1 MEYESRAISLIYH
14 KYGEGAV
21 IAKVFTEELG
31 LKSYSIKRSGSKKSK
46 NKISLLAN
54 QSLLNIR
61 GKENKKR
68 EIQYINEINLAYP
81 FSNNN
86 FKKNLIRLFFSEI
99 LTKTLMD
106 SEKNKR
112 LFSFV
117 WDFNIALEKAKE
129 NENKFILKFIIEL
142 SYFLGI
148 YPSTENIN
156 FNFFNID
163 KGVFTLN
170 KNEENLNITGKNL
183 FFFKSLLENSE
194 VSIPK
199 INQRE
204 LLEMLFKYYSL
215 HHFDLSNLKSYET
228 IKTLE

>member
-112 LFSFV
+112 LFNFV
-117 WDFNIALEKAKE
+117 WDYNIALEKAKE
-129 NENKFILKFIIEL
+129 NESEFILKFIIEL

-163 KGVFTLN
+163 KGVFTQN

-183 FFFKSLLENSE
+183 FFFKSLLENKG
-194 VSIPK
+194 VCIPK
-199 INQRE
+199 KNQRE

-215 HHFDLSNLKSYET
+215 HHFDLSNLKSYEI
-228 IKTLE
+228 IKSLE

>member
-112 LFSFV
+112 LFNFV
-117 WDFNIALEKAKE
+117 WDYNIALEKAKE
-129 NENKFILKFIIEL
+129 NESEFILKFIIEL

-163 KGVFTLN
+163 KGVFTQN
-170 KNEENLNITGKNL
+170 KNEENLNITGENL
-183 FFFKSLLENSE
+183 FFFKSLLENKG
-194 VSIPK
+194 VCIPK
-199 INQRE
+199 KNQRE

-215 HHFDLSNLKSYET
+215 HHFDLSNLKSYEI
-228 IKTLE
+228 IKSLE

>member
-31 LKSYSIKRSGSKKSK
+31 LKSYSIKRSSSKKSK

-68 EIQYINEINLAYP
+68 EVQYINEINLAYP

-112 LFSFV
+112 LFNFV
-117 WDFNIALEKAKE
+117 WDYNIALEKAKE
-129 NENKFILKFIIEL
+129 NESEFILKFIIEL

-163 KGVFTLN
+163 KGVFTQN

-199 INQRE
+199 KSQRE

-215 HHFDLSNLKSYET
+215 HHFDLSNLKSYEI
-228 IKTLE
+228 IKSLE

>member
-68 EIQYINEINLAYP
+68 EVQYINEINLAYP

-112 LFSFV
+112 LFNFV
-117 WDFNIALEKAKE
+117 WDYNIALEKAKE
-129 NENKFILKFIIEL
+129 NESEFILKFIIEL

-163 KGVFTLN
+163 KGVFTQN

-183 FFFKSLLENSE
+183 FFFKSLLENKG
-194 VSIPK
+194 VCIPK
-199 INQRE
+199 KNQRE

-215 HHFDLSNLKSYET
+215 HHFDLSNLKSYEI
-228 IKTLE
+228 IKSLE

>member
-31 LKSYSIKRSGSKKSK
+31 LKSYSIKRSSSKKSK

-68 EIQYINEINLAYP
+68 EVQYINEINLAYP

-112 LFSFV
+112 LFNFV
-117 WDFNIALEKAKE
+117 WDYNIALEKAKE
-129 NENKFILKFIIEL
+129 NESEFILKFIIEL

-215 HHFDLSNLKSYET
+215 HHFDLSNLKSYEI
-228 IKTLE
+228 IKSLE

>member
-68 EIQYINEINLAYP
+68 EVQYINEINLAYP

-112 LFSFV
+112 LFNFV
-117 WDFNIALEKAKE
+117 WDYNIALEKAKE
-129 NENKFILKFIIEL
+129 NESEFILKFIIEL

-163 KGVFTLN
+163 KGVFTPN
-170 KNEENLNITGKNL
+170 KNEENLNITGENL
-183 FFFKSLLENSE
+183 FFFKSLLENKG
-194 VSIPK
+194 VCIPK

>member
-112 LFSFV
+112 LFNFV

>member
-68 EIQYINEINLAYP
+68 EVQYINEINLAYP

-112 LFSFV
+112 LFNFV
-117 WDFNIALEKAKE
+117 WDYNIALEKAKE
-129 NENKFILKFIIEL
+129 NESEFILKFIIEL

-163 KGVFTLN
+163 KGVFTQN

-183 FFFKSLLENSE
+183 FFFKSLLENKG
-194 VSIPK
+194 VCIPK
-199 INQRE
+199 KTQRE
-204 LLEMLFKYYSL
+204 LLEILFKYYSL
-215 HHFDLSNLKSYET
+215 HHFDLSNLKSYEI
-228 IKTLE
+228 IKSLE

>member
-68 EIQYINEINLAYP
+68 EIQYINEINLAFP

-112 LFSFV
+112 LFNFV

-199 INQRE
+199 KNQRE

-215 HHFDLSNLKSYET
+215 HHFDLSNLKSYEI
-228 IKTLE
+228 IKSLE

>member
-68 EIQYINEINLAYP
+68 EVQYINEINLAYP

-112 LFSFV
+112 LFNFV
-117 WDFNIALEKAKE
+117 WDYNIALEKAKE
-129 NENKFILKFIIEL
+129 NESEFILKFIIEL

-163 KGVFTLN
+163 KGVFTQN

-183 FFFKSLLENSE
+183 FFFKSLLENKG
-194 VSIPK
+194 VCIPK
-199 INQRE
+199 KPQRE

-215 HHFDLSNLKSYET
+215 HHFDLSNLKSYEI
-228 IKTLE
+228 IKSLE